1 MCPALHGR
9 YGEQATD
16 VVAACPMDSAQGL
29 NTLLETIT
37 LSALMRTESD
47 SGSSGNLSKEALL
60 CPLMSLEFSPQ
71 DTKDSLVWLSPNS
84 KSCFGA
90 LLWDIYN
97 SPRVGQS
104 HVVFP
109 VLVPTFSAPNQTLDI
124 RAVPEVE
131 DSLKVFSEIR
141 MDNIV
146 SQATLRDCMKD
157 HTEKVTRQLQRANGK
172 LLSALNVHISMKQEN
187 AQDLVDYLRFQL
199 EWYAQEL
206 VGVLH
211 TKAPA
216 VHVLALV
223 VHGIRGCC
231 DPHRSIRPFLLAGPL
246 MPQPLSRG
254 AAEAAEV
261 QLQEWTGVAVDHFSH
276 ILPWEMPSTEL
287 LHGNIKQIFG
297 LEQEGGMERFRFILA
312 DALPHVVPGFGLEQ
326 NADAWIW

>member
-1 MCPALHGR
+1 MCPAFHGR

-16 VVAACPMDSAQGL
+16 VVAACPMDSAQPGL

-47 SGSSGNLSKEALL
+47 SGSLSKEALL

-71 DTKDSLVWLSPNS
+71 DIKDSLVWLSPNS

-90 LLWDIYN
+90 LLWDIYS

-109 VLVPTFSAPNQTLDI
+109 LLVPTFSAPNQTLDI

-157 HTEKVTRQLQRANGK
+157 HTEKVTKQLQNANGR
-172 LLSALNVHISMKQEN
+172 LLSALSVHISMKHEN

-206 VGVLH
+206 VGVLQH

-223 VHGIRGCC
+223 VHGIRGSCGP
-231 DPHRSIRPFLLAGPL
+231 DRSIRPFLLAGPL
-246 MPQPLSRG
+246 MPQPLSRD
-254 AAEAAEV
+254 AASV
-261 QLQEWTGVAVDHFSH
+261 QLHEWTGVAVDHFSH

-287 LHGNIKQIFG
+287 LHGNIKGIFG

-326 NADAWIW
+326 NADTWIW